1 METDKPIVLPTVGAA
16 APFHRHSRTQIA
28 LAFGVAA
35 VSDVLSIAFTFAPPV
50 EWALDLVTAVA
61 LFFIL
66 GRRGPLLFGLVT
78 EAIPGMG
85 IYPVWVLVVL
95 SILIYDKVKR
105 PAKA

>member
-1 METDKPIVLPTVGAA
+1 METDKLITLPSVEAA
-16 APFHRHSRTQIA
+16 APFQRHSRTQIM

-50 EWALDLVTAVA
+50 EWALDLATAAA

-95 SILIYDKVKR
+95 SILVYDRVKR